1 MKKTLVL
8 TGGGSAGHVTP
19 NMALIKELQGEN
31 IDIHY
36 IGSREGIEKELISG
50 LSIPYHSISSG
61 KLRRY
66 ADFENVKDIFKVAK
80 GCTEALRIL
89 KKLKPGL
96 VFSKGGFV
104 SVPVIAAA
112 KLLGIPIF
120 IHESDLTPGLANRIS
135 KRFASKIYTSFEET
149 LQYLPNGKAQAIG
162 SPIRRE
168 ILSGIK
174 EKGLEF
180 LGFDRSRPV
189 LAIMG
194 GSLGAKKINE
204 AVRQEIE
211 QIGGQF
217 QVVHLCGKGNLDP
230 ALEGRPGY
238 RQFEFLNSELPDVL
252 ACTDLMVTRGGSN
265 AIFEFLALRIPMLII
280 PLSRKQSRGDQILNA
295 KSFEEK
301 GYSLTLQE
309 EDLTAASLAGYIAL
323 LSKHR
328 ESILKQME
336 ESRMKDALSVM
347 AGDIRDKVQQQ

>member
-19 NMALIKELQGEN
+19 NMALIKELEREN

-36 IGSREGIEKELISG
+36 IGSRKGIEKELIRG

-80 GCTEALRIL
+80 GCAEALLIL

-135 KRFASKIYTSFEET
+135 KRFAARIYTSFEET
-149 LQYLPNGKAQAIG
+149 LQYLPKGKAQAIG
-162 SPIRRE
+162 SPIRRDV
-168 ILSGIK
+168 LSGSR

-180 LGFDRSRPV
+180 LGFDETRPV

-194 GSLGAKKINE
+194 GSLGAKKINK
-204 AVRQEIE
+204 AVREE
-211 QIGGQF
+211 LNHLAGQF
-217 QVVHLCGKGNLDP
+217 QIVHLCGKGNLDP
-230 ALEGRPGY
+230 ALDGRPGY
-238 RQFEFLNSELPDVL
+238 RQFEFLNSGLQDVL
-252 ACTDLMVTRGGSN
+252 SCTDMMVTRGGSN
-265 AIFEFLALRIPMLII
+265 AIFEFLALRIPMLVV
-280 PLSRKQSRGDQILNA
+280 PLSKKQSRGDQILNA
-295 KSFEEK
+295 ASFEEK

-309 EDLTAASLAGYIAL
+309 EDLTAASLTENIGL
-323 LSKHR
+323 LNKNR
-328 ESILKQME
+328 DSIVKRME
-336 ESRMKDALSVM
+336 NSRLKDALSIL
-347 AGDIRDKVQQQ
+347 AADIRDQLQ

>member
-1 MKKTLVL
+1 
-8 TGGGSAGHVTP
+8 
-19 NMALIKELQGEN
+19 
-31 IDIHY
+31 
-36 IGSREGIEKELISG
+36 
-50 LSIPYHSISSG
+50 
-61 KLRRY
+61 
-66 ADFENVKDIFKVAK
+66 
-80 GCTEALRIL
+80 
-89 KKLKPGL
+89 
-96 VFSKGGFV
+96 
-104 SVPVIAAA
+104 
-112 KLLGIPIF
+112 
-120 IHESDLTPGLANRIS
+120 
-135 KRFASKIYTSFEET
+135 
-149 LQYLPNGKAQAIG
+149 
-162 SPIRRE
+162 
-168 ILSGIK
+168 
-174 EKGLEF
+174 
-180 LGFDRSRPV
+180 
-189 LAIMG
+189 MG

-217 QVVHLCGKGNLDP
+217 QIVHLCGKGNLDP

-238 RQFEFLNSELPDVL
+238 RQFEFLNSELSDVL

-347 AGDIRDKVQQQ
+347 AGNIRDKLQQN

>member
-19 NMALIKELQGEN
+19 NMALIKELEGEDV
-31 IDIHY
+31 DIHY

-66 ADFENVKDIFKVAK
+66 ADFENVKDMFRVAK
-80 GCTEALRIL
+80 GCSEALLIL
-89 KKLKPGL
+89 KKLKPAL

-104 SVPVIAAA
+104 SVPVIMAA
-112 KLLGIPIF
+112 KLLRIPIF

-135 KRFASKIYTSFEET
+135 KNFASKIYTSFEET
-149 LQYLPNGKAQAIG
+149 LQYLPTGKARAIG

-180 LGFDRSRPV
+180 LGFNKSRPV

-204 AVRQEIE
+204 AVRQELD

-217 QVVHLCGKGNLDP
+217 QIVHLCGKGNLDP

-238 RQFEFLNSELPDVL
+238 RQFEFLNSELSDVL
-252 ACTDLMVTRGGSN
+252 ACTDMMITRGGSN

-280 PLSRKQSRGDQILNA
+280 PLSKKQSRGDQILNA
-295 KSFEEK
+295 GSFEKK

-309 EDLTAASLAGYIAL
+309 EELTAVSLAEHIGL
-323 LSKHR
+323 LNSQR
-328 ESILKQME
+328 ESIAKKKT
-336 ESRMKDALSVM
+336 ESGMKDALSVM
-347 AGDIRDKVQQQ
+347 ARDIRDKLQQN